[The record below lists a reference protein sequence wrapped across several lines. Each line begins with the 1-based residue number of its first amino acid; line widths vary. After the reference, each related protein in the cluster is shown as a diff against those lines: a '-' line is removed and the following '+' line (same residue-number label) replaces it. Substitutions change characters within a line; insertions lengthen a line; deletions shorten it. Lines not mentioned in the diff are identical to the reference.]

1 MSASD
6 FWNERYQ
13 TKDYL
18 FGVEPNDFIRAVT
31 PPAHQNAK
39 AFAPADGE
47 GRNGVFL
54 AKQGYHVTSVDV
66 SNLAVDKAQSLAAKH
81 SVSINSHVGDIFE
94 FPCPDNHYDI
104 VVICFMHFLPDDHDR
119 FMSLMKSCLKSGGM
133 IIMEGYSKDQI
144 DLASGGPKNEDMLF
158 SRDGLTKNFSDFDI
172 LLMQKTRRY
181 LSEGPRHQG
190 EAATIQL
197 IVRKP

>member
-31 PPAHQNAK
+31 PPAHQNAT

-81 SVSINSHVGDIFE
+81 SVSINSHIGDIFE

-144 DLASGGPKNEDMLF
+144 DLVSGGPKNEDMLF

-172 LLMQKTRRY
+172 LLMQETRRN

-197 IVRKP
+197 IARKP

>member
-172 LLMQKTRRY
+172 LLMQETRRN

-197 IVRKP
+197 IARKP